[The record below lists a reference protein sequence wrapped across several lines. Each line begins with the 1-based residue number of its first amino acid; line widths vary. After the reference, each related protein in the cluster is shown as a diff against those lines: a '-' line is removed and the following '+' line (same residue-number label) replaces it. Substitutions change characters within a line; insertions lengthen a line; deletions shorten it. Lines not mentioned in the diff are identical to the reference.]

1 MIPHPTRPHPQSVPD
16 QIGGRG
22 RSQRGKTWDTVRGR
36 VGYCLW
42 RPVGPIGC
50 CRKQNSIPIHS
61 TRNDL
66 PYKNWPQS
74 LTLFPCF
81 FVRWCAVSWVTL
93 ERLVLQWEQSLAK
106 GADRFGWTMCT
117 VRGRKM
123 PLISAPSM
131 AGETITVATM
141 RTQAYSVKV
150 GGAVNLNSA
159 YLYVVT
165 FCTKYVFKN
174 W

>member
-1 MIPHPTRPHPQSVPD
+1 
-16 QIGGRG
+16 
-22 RSQRGKTWDTVRGR
+22 
-36 VGYCLW
+36 
-42 RPVGPIGC
+42 
-50 CRKQNSIPIHS
+50 
-61 TRNDL
+61 
-66 PYKNWPQS
+66 
-74 LTLFPCF
+74 
-81 FVRWCAVSWVTL
+81 
-93 ERLVLQWEQSLAK
+93 
-106 GADRFGWTMCT
+106 
-117 VRGRKM
+117 M